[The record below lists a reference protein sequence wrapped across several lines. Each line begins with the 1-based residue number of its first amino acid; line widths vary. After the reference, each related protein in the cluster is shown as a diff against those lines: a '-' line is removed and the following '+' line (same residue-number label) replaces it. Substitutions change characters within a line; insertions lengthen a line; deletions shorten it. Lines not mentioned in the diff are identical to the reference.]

1 MNKEGKKIDTDDKI
15 LLHNIVIFYHM
26 KERRRVIFHSFIIV
40 NVEPNLRFRADT
52 DSLGVKKSCYW
63 LMSFFLMEVVQEI

>member
-26 KERRRVIFHSFIIV
+26 KERRRRVIFHSFIIV

-52 DSLGVKKSCYW
+52 DSLGVKKSCY
-63 LMSFFLMEVVQEI
+63 